1 MTGTILSIILAIL
14 TCAIGIWKYM
24 RGKERKHEERIEDA
38 KKLIEQGIEDAD
50 ISAINRGFDRL
61 RRMR

>member
-14 TCAIGIWKYM
+14 TCAIGIWKYV
-24 RGKERKHEERIEDA
+24 RGKERKREERIEDA

-50 ISAINRGFDRL
+50 ISVISRGIDRL

>member
-14 TCAIGIWKYM
+14 TCAIGIWKYV
-24 RGKERKHEERIEDA
+24 RGKERKREERIEDA

-50 ISAINRGFDRL
+50 ISTVSRGFDRL
-61 RRMR
+61 RRVR

>member
-14 TCAIGIWKYM
+14 TCAIGIWKHV
-24 RGKERKHEERIEDA
+24 RGKERKREERIEDA

-50 ISAINRGFDRL
+50 ISAVSRGIDRL
-61 RRMR
+61 RRVR